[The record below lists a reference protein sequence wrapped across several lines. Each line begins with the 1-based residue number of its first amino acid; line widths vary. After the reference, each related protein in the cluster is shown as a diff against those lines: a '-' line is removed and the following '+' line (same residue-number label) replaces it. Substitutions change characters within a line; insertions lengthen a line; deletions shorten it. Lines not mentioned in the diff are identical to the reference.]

1 MQETKQK
8 KKLKKTRKQVIEEFR
23 SVLNKTKAVFVRELC
38 EAIRDEN
45 PIWEGREDLDDGA
58 KDDIRQMVY
67 SDCEELGLNKGTV
80 TGYLSSWLQYDSMI
94 RGSIK
99 GWEKRNAQA
108 LEKTKKNLELS
119 KQISLPNPPE
129 PKQIEEKYTPLDDEE
144 HDKEL
149 HSLQMDKFG
158 TTGKS
163 IRELYGDITHYANGL
178 FKTMTEKEMPYA
190 DNEDLIVDYIK
201 PSREYWRSLML
212 EFDETKRT
220 RTHNELSFL
229 AELIE
234 DRLQIINEVK
244 DK

>member
-1 MQETKQK
+1 MQQQQK

-23 SVLNKTKAVFVRELC
+23 SALNKTKAVFVRELC

-45 PIWEGREDLDDGA
+45 PDWEGREDLNNDA
-58 KDDIRQMVY
+58 KDDIRAMVY
-67 SDCEELGLNKGTV
+67 SDCEELGLNQDTV
-80 TGYLSSWLQYDSMI
+80 RGYIVSWLQYDAKI
-94 RGSIK
+94 KNTIK
-99 GWEKRNAQA
+99 GWETKNANA
-108 LEKTKKNLELS
+108 IASMKKNFM
-119 KQISLPNPPE
+119 KQSDITISEPKIPE
-129 PKQIEEKYTPLDDEE
+129 PKETFTKLDDEE

-158 TTGKS
+158 DTGKS

-178 FKTMTEKEMPYA
+178 FKVMTEKEMPYA
-190 DNEDLIVDYIK
+190 DNEDLVLDYIK

-220 RTHNELSFL
+220 RTHNELSFI

-234 DRLQIINEVK
+234 DRLQIISEVK